1 MAETSDD
8 RDERQ
13 LPASERK
20 LREARENGQVPRS
33 REAGHAAALLAALL
47 MIAFYGPIFAERTLG
62 LIRGTL
68 RFDRAL
74 TREPQRAIE
83 AAASA
88 AGEALWAVL
97 PLLAA
102 PLAAGMLATLAVGG
116 LVFSFKPV
124 TPDLAKIDPLAG
136 FGRLASIDSVI
147 SVLKL
152 AGLAFAVGGVGA
164 WFVSDG
170 LGRFASYA
178 GMSLPAALAT
188 AGGDLRAGLLSVAA
202 VVMLAALI
210 DAPVQMW
217 RHQKKLMMTPAEAK
231 REHRESEGDPQVKAR
246 IRQKQR
252 EASRG
257 RMLAAVPTADV
268 VVTNPTHFAV
278 ALKYDEGGERAP
290 RVVAKGAEL
299 LAARIREIATEAG
312 VPLLESPPLAR
323 ALFKHVEVDR
333 EIPAALYSAVAQVLA
348 WVYQLEQHVAGRG
361 VRPREPGIA
370 VPPGMDPAEAAR

>member
-20 LREARENGQVPRS
+20 LREARESGQVPRS
-33 REAGHAAALLAALL
+33 REAGHAAALLAAL
-47 MIAFYGPIFAERTLG
+47 MMVAFYGPTFAERSLA
-62 LIRGTL
+62 LVRGTL

-74 TREPQRAIE
+74 TREPQRALD

-88 AGEALWAVL
+88 AGDALWAVL
-97 PLLAA
+97 PLLVA

-124 TPDLAKIDPLAG
+124 TPDLSKIDPFAG
-136 FGRLASIDSVI
+136 FARLASIDSVI

-152 AGLAFAVGGVGA
+152 AGLAAAVGGVGA
-164 WFVSDG
+164 WFLSDG

-188 AGGDLRAGLLSVAA
+188 AGGDLRAGLLAVSA
-202 VVMLAALI
+202 VVVLAALV

-217 RHQKKLMMTPAEAK
+217 RHHKQMMMTPAEAK
-231 REHRESEGDPQVKAR
+231 REHRESDGDPQVKAR

-252 EASRG
+252 EFARG

-278 ALKYDEGGERAP
+278 ALKYDDGGERAP
-290 RVVAKGAEL
+290 RVVAKGADL
-299 LAARIREIATEAG
+299 LAARIREIAAEAG
-312 VPLLESPPLAR
+312 VPMLESPPLAR
-323 ALFKHVEVDR
+323 ALYTHVEVDS

-348 WVYQLEQHVAGRG
+348 WVYQLEQHLAGRG
-361 VRPREPGIA
+361 ARPREPGIA
-370 VPPGMDPAEAAR
+370 VPAGMDPVEAAR